1 MDYKRVLKL
10 HFENGY
16 CGRTIAKNTGEGQ
29 RTAINE
35 SLKRFKECEKLNWPL
50 SEEVINEYIEA
61 LLYKQ
66 RFFLFLLKQIPAGII
81 ELGEINAVFCFHPL
95 PQFSIQLF

>member
-16 CGRTIAKNTGEGQ
+16 SGRTIAKNTGEGQ

-35 SLKRFKECEKLNWPL
+35 FLKRFKECEELSWPL
-50 SEEVINEYIEA
+50 SEEVTNEYMSKEPFRLCGVRYDGIEGVS
-61 LLYKQ
+61 L
-66 RFFLFLLKQIPAGII
+66 
-81 ELGEINAVFCFHPL
+81 
-95 PQFSIQLF
+95 